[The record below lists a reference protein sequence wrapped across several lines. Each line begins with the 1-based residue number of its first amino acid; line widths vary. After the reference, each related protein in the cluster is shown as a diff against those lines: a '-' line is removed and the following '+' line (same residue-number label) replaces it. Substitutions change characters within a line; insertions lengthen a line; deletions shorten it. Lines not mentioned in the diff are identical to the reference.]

1 MNKEEL
7 MELLKGGEG
16 ENLEFKPG
24 LSQLN
29 DILCSISALANK
41 KGGKILIGIT
51 DSGKI
56 TGVEIGRDT
65 IERLTNKIRDCI
77 EPRMYPAISI
87 EKIDDRGIIII
98 EVDESKDKPVLAL
111 GRAYKRVGK
120 STLKMGREEQERIV
134 LKKNEDK
141 VSFDSEI
148 CKDATFNDID
158 EESIGR
164 FKRRYE
170 EINKIALNSSNKD
183 LLKSLKCIKEID
195 GRLKVTNAGVLL
207 FSKNSQVFFPM
218 NYITIARY
226 PKIEKEQNY
235 SDIKD
240 FYGNLFEL
248 IELSDNY
255 VM

>member
-98 EVDESKDKPVLAL
+98 EVD
-111 GRAYKRVGK
+111 
-120 STLKMGREEQERIV
+120 
-134 LKKNEDK
+134 
-141 VSFDSEI
+141 
-148 CKDATFNDID
+148 
-158 EESIGR
+158 
-164 FKRRYE
+164 
-170 EINKIALNSSNKD
+170 
-183 LLKSLKCIKEID
+183 
-195 GRLKVTNAGVLL
+195 
-207 FSKNSQVFFPM
+207 
-218 NYITIARY
+218 
-226 PKIEKEQNY
+226 
-235 SDIKD
+235 
-240 FYGNLFEL
+240 
-248 IELSDNY
+248 
-255 VM
+255 